1 MIVTAEEVNRS
12 FRGTLELL
20 HNRVEGLRAFDMSE
34 RGFWHSFEA
43 ILLTLP
49 AFIVSLALER
59 LRLGFRLAES
69 SLFDSVW
76 IDLVVGL
83 GHVASFIALPVA
95 MIWLSRALGLTSRYV
110 PFVIVMNWISVAG
123 MLVMSMPA
131 LLLLIGWAP
140 PPLAGLFT
148 LAFFVIVVRAQ
159 WFATKMTLGV
169 PNILAL
175 AIVSLGLVLNL
186 LIGASTRALLA

>member
-186 LIGASTRALLA
+186 LIGVAMRALLA